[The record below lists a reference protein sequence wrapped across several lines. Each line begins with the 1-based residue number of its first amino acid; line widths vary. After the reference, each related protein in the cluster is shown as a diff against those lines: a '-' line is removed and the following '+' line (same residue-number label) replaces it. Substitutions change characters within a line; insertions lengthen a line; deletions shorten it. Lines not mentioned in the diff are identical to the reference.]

1 MTTTLI
7 KKAAVAA
14 IAAAE
19 KKYGKGEV
27 KHVPYLMALM
37 EPVAAGIIKPEEIP
51 EEVKEL
57 HTELTILKAE
67 KKKGGEYE
75 PVLYGIKI
83 EGLYYTEEIE
93 PDFIYLKTV
102 PVGKE
107 VIKMLEGLI
116 KGVLEKGLIL
126 K

>member
-1 MTTTLI
+1 MTTTMI

-14 IAAAE
+14 ITAAE
-19 KKYGKGEV
+19 KKYGKGAV
-27 KHVPYLMALM
+27 KHLPYLVALM
-37 EPVAAGIIKPEEIP
+37 DPVAAGLIVPEEIP
-51 EEVKEL
+51 EEVKKL
-57 HTELTILKAE
+57 DTELVVLKTKE
-67 KKKGGEYE
+67 KKGGGYE
-75 PVLYGIKI
+75 PALYGIKI

-93 PDFIYLKTV
+93 EDFIYLKTV

>member
-1 MTTTLI
+1 MTTTKI
-7 KKAAVAA
+7 KKAAIEA
-14 IAAAE
+14 IKVAE

-27 KHVPYLMALM
+27 KHVPYLVALM
-37 EPVAAGIIKPEEIP
+37 EPVAAGLIGPEEIP
-51 EEVKEL
+51 EEVEEI
-57 HTELTILKAE
+57 HTELVTKYT
-67 KKKGGEYE
+67 KKKGGELKVVGYE
-75 PVLYGIKI
+75 IKM

-93 PDFIYLKTV
+93 PEFIYLKTV

>member
-1 MTTTLI
+1 MTTTMI
-7 KKAAVAA
+7 KKAAIAA

-27 KHVPYLMALM
+27 KNVSYLVALM
-37 EPVAAGIIKPEEIP
+37 EPVTAGFIGPEEIP
-51 EEVKEL
+51 EEVEEI
-57 HTELTILKAE
+57 HTELITEYTKE
-67 KKKGGEYE
+67 GELVGYK
-75 PVLYGIKI
+75 IKM

-93 PDFIYLKTV
+93 PEFIYLKTV

-107 VIKMLEGLI
+107 MIKMLEGLI